1 MIGQNV
7 NFGEH
12 TLGKVK
18 QEEEEKV
25 TEEEIKKKNTQRK
38 QDSTR
43 REVHK
48 DLTSL
53 GEEEIR
59 REQQHWL
66 EWHWLTLVSW
76 MWSQNAEEH

>member
-25 TEEEIKKKNTQRK
+25 TEEEI
-38 QDSTR
+38 
-43 REVHK
+43 
-48 DLTSL
+48 
-53 GEEEIR
+53 
-59 REQQHWL
+59 
-66 EWHWLTLVSW
+66 
-76 MWSQNAEEH
+76 